1 MKGKINVGGGKGWLR
16 QGLVVGQFVTSI
28 VMIVGTV
35 IIGQQMHYL
44 QTKDLGYKKDQVVVV
59 ETNKQRKE
67 GMPLAILF
75 RNELMKRPQVL
86 NASVSAFSFVE
97 TPWIQLGYSDEK
109 KQYKSLQ
116 YNAVDPNFI
125 PSMGIHVIEG
135 RNFSASNL
143 ADRSGTAI
151 INEAY
156 AKAFNLTGPIGKK
169 LPGPFP
175 QQVIGVVK
183 DFNFESLHTK
193 IQPLVMSCNAD
204 SLMNHSGDVMFS
216 APPQPRVS
224 VLLKAGNLSDN
235 IRLLKQTWAAVAPGQ
250 DFDYKFLDDAIAAQY
265 QQEQRTNMIVQIAS
279 GLSIFIACMGLFGLA
294 TLAVVKRV
302 KEIGIR
308 KVLGA
313 NVGSIVKLLS
323 VDFVKLVLIAAII
336 ASPVAWW
343 AMNKW
348 LQDFNYRVDINWW
361 VFVLAGLAA
370 VLIALGTVS
379 YHAIKAALVNPVKS
393 LKSE

>member
-1 MKGKINVGGGKGWLR
+1 
-16 QGLVVGQFVTSI
+16 
-28 VMIVGTV
+28 MIIGTV

-44 QTKDLGYKKDQVVVV
+44 QTKDLGYKKNQVVVV

-67 GMPLAILF
+67 GVPLAILF
-75 RNELMKRPQVL
+75 RNELMKRPQAL
-86 NASVSAFSFVE
+86 NASVSAFSFIE

-125 PSMGIHVIEG
+125 PALGIHVIEG
-135 RNFSASNL
+135 RNFLASNS

-151 INEAY
+151 VNEAY
-156 AKAFNLTGPIGKK
+156 VKAFNLTDPIGKK

-175 QQVIGVVK
+175 QQIIGVVK

-204 SLMNHSGDVMFS
+204 SLMKYANDVMFS
-216 APPQPRVS
+216 APPQPRIS
-224 VLLKAGNLSDN
+224 ILLKAGNLSDN
-235 IRLLKQTWAAVAPGQ
+235 ISLLKQTWASVAPGQ
-250 DFDYKFLDDAIAAQY
+250 DFDYKFLDGAIAAQY

-294 TLAVVKRV
+294 TLTVVKRV

-313 NVGSIVKLLS
+313 NVSSIVKLLS

-370 VLIALGTVS
+370 MLIALATVS